1 MPGGCQASLAQPLNY
16 HSTPSLQLVHT
27 TLYRITW
34 FELKSTRRV
43 EQKHCTIMHQKHFI
57 MHTLVNLII
66 MHWTKKIFP
75 IPISS
80 HAGKATSHAL
90 NIGWSYSQW
99 YPSSLISDIL
109 GKMSLTWRG
118 KKSRKSVST
127 ILILHCHKTLTVY
140 QIFVYDTQIWEPS
153 K

>member
-16 HSTPSLQLVHT
+16 HSTPTLQLVHR

-34 FELKSTRRV
+34 FELKSTRWV

-90 NIGWSYSQW
+90 NIGWSYSHKG
-99 YPSSLISDIL
+99 IL
-109 GKMSLTWRG
+109 VHLF
-118 KKSRKSVST
+118 
-127 ILILHCHKTLTVY
+127 LIL
-140 QIFVYDTQIWEPS
+140 WEKCPS
-153 K
+153 REEEINRERLWFNDFNPSLPQDADCLPYLCL